1 MPVRINHAFGC
12 TIMLYSTKIDI
23 LFTATS
29 GKRLENTNVLNII
42 NMVFNM
48 NMPCIF
54 INKLT

>member
-1 MPVRINHAFGC
+1 
-12 TIMLYSTKIDI
+12 MLYSTKIDI

-29 GKRLENTNVLNII
+29 GKNLENTMVLNII